1 MMVIERI
8 CMQVQSAEV
17 ESKIVSQ
24 YSDLVQEAKQQ
35 FQKEVSSLTPEIQAN
50 WKGLSESDS
59 PSSSNLDILVP
70 QKPGRLNQLNGCRI
84 RN

>member
-70 QKPGRLNQLNGCRI
+70 QTPGRLNQLNGCRI
-84 RN
+84 NN

>member
-1 MMVIERI
+1 MMMIMMLMMIKDLYV
-8 CMQVQSAEV
+8 QVQSAEA

-24 YSDLVQEAKQQ
+24 YSDLVQEAKLQ

-59 PSSSNLDILVP
+59 HSSP
-70 QKPGRLNQLNGCRI
+70 
-84 RN
+84 